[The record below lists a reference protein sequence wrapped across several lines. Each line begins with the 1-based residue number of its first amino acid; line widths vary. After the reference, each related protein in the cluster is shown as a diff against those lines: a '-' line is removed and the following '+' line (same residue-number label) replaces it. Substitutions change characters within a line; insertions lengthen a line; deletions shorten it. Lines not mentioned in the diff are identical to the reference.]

1 MTALFKGIATAA
13 ESIFSIL
20 PPIGNLT
27 NWLFGLTITVGVI
40 FWLWYDAKTR
50 RGGENFMAK
59 KG

>member
-20 PPIGNLT
+20 PPIGNLA
-27 NWLFGLTITVGVI
+27 NWMFGLTITVGVI

-50 RGGENFMAK
+50 RGGE